1 MLTLGYSISDGNG
14 SGVASF
20 TSTMD
25 GLPALPDGHG
35 LANGQSIK
43 LLTEMALG
51 THIFRVTAADNVGN
65 AGSTS
70 VTFSIIVT
78 PRSIMD
84 DVRQFFRSGGIKREE
99 LAESLFEKLEEAAEA
114 RAEGRCSRA
123 AKIYQSFIQELQK
136 RSGKGIDATA
146 AAIMIADA
154 QYLIAHCP

>member
-1 MLTLGYSISDGNG
+1 MRDDGGGN
-14 SGVASF
+14 
-20 TSTMD
+20 MKEK
-25 GLPALPDGHG
+25 LK
-35 LANGQSIK
+35 LA
-43 LLTEMALG
+43 T
-51 THIFRVTAADNVGN
+51 DNVGN